1 MKKNKILLTT
11 IFIVTISFSSF
22 AQGGGVW
29 NFTWNM
35 GFPMGE
41 TSDFITQSSFRGF
54 EIDGRGYVTDN
65 LTVGGTGAWQVFY
78 ENFGW
83 VTEDL
88 SETTTIN
95 GYKRRY
101 MNVVPLMVNSHY
113 YFYPGMLMPYI
124 GIGLGT
130 YYIETRDFLGIYY
143 IEEEA
148 WHFGLAP
155 EVGLTV
161 PFGSSNT
168 AFTVNVKYN
177 WAAKTKDTQ
186 AHSWIGVG
194 VGLSYVF

>member
-1 MKKNKILLTT
+1 
-11 IFIVTISFSSF
+11 
-22 AQGGGVW
+22 
-29 NFTWNM
+29 
-35 GFPMGE
+35 
-41 TSDFITQSSFRGF
+41 
-54 EIDGRGYVTDN
+54 
-65 LTVGGTGAWQVFY
+65 
-78 ENFGW
+78 
-83 VTEDL
+83 
-88 SETTTIN
+88 
-95 GYKRRY
+95 

-143 IEEEA
+143 VEEEA